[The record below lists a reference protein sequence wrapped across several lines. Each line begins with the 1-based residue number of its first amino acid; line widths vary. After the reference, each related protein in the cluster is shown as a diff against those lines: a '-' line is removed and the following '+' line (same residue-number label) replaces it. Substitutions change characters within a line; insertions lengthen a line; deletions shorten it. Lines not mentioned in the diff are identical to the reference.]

1 MTAFSAALD
10 LMFEDRHIAEA
21 ALWRAG
27 GLGIGVPVRI
37 FRAAPD
43 EEVRWRETRLLS
55 QAVVIEVRVSEVP
68 VLAKG
73 DTFEAVGSVYEI
85 MGDPRRDDLGLSWRG
100 EARAL

>member
-10 LMFEDRHIAEA
+10 LMFEDLNMAED

-27 GLGIGVPVRI
+27 GAGAGVRVRI
-37 FRAAPD
+37 ALAAPD

-55 QAVVIEVRVSEVP
+55 QAVIIEVRVSQVP
-68 VLAKG
+68 WLAKG
-73 DTFEAVGSVYEI
+73 DTVEAAGTIYEV
-85 MGDPRRDDLGLSWRG
+85 MGDPRRDDLGLAWRA